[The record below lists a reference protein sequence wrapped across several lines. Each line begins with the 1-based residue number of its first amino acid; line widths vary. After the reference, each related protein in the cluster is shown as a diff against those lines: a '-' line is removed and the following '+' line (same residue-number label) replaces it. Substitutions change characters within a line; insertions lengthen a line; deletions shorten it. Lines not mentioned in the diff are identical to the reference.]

1 MEETPNF
8 WNKKQEDLEVADQLK
23 LVALVPVVMMGSV
36 IATGLALRG
45 VDKIRSLIRRP
56 KQVELAIVDTNTVEE
71 A

>member
-1 MEETPNF
+1 MDETTNF

-36 IATGLALRG
+36 VATGLALRG

-56 KQVELAIVDTNTVEE
+56 KHMALAVVDTDTVEE